1 VSPAEAIAIL
11 KSQPTV
17 VLDEGACRNV
27 EDSETMAVVILD
39 VGQRDAIVATLNE
52 AEAKLKAI
60 KDLAVKAI
68 ELIKF

>member
-1 VSPAEAIAIL
+1 MSPAEAIAIL
-11 KSQPTV
+11 KSRPTV

-52 AEAKLKAI
+52 AEAKLKAT